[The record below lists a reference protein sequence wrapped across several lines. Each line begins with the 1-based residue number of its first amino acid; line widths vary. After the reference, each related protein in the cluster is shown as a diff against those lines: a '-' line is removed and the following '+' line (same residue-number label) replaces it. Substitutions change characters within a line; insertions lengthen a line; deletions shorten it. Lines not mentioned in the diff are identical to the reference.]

1 MIFFS
6 SCLRLSAHAYG
17 SVMLIEIMS
26 YPMPRKSLIYWSETM
41 PLHPLFICLIHYE
54 NILVLFQRLL
64 KNARVTVPCF
74 QNIRTQYYFSVC
86 LCLSF
91 TFSFNQILHF
101 WYMVNWISSV
111 WSFFWCRGIHD
122 YPPLTI
128 KSIPCECSSLG
139 GWNVDCNV
147 RKMLQQW
154 YATKTED
161 RDSCRIYHVESV
173 NKEQVVTFNYC
184 ESGQILQNHHWRI
197 SPICLSI

>member
-1 MIFFS
+1 MINDIFS

-91 TFSFNQILHF
+91 TFSFNWILHF

-111 WSFFWCRGIHD
+111 WSFVFFGVGGYMITHH
-122 YPPLTI
+122 
-128 KSIPCECSSLG
+128 SLSK
-139 GWNVDCNV
+139 VF
-147 RKMLQQW
+147 L
-154 YATKTED
+154 
-161 RDSCRIYHVESV
+161 V
-173 NKEQVVTFNYC
+173 NARHLGV
-184 ESGQILQNHHWRI
+184 GM
-197 SPICLSI
+197 